1 MKIKRVSIILK
12 SLKGK
17 QFFKESIYKVEVMPE
32 SNSTD
37 VLIITNIYS
46 YPLKCHHTIDTVCN
60 LPFFSTRGDNVSI
73 FPALNIL
80 S

>member
-37 VLIITNIYS
+37 VSS
-46 YPLKCHHTIDTVCN
+46 YYNKYIF
-60 LPFFSTRGDNVSI
+60 LPPKMPSYHRYC
-73 FPALNIL
+73 L
-80 S
+80 